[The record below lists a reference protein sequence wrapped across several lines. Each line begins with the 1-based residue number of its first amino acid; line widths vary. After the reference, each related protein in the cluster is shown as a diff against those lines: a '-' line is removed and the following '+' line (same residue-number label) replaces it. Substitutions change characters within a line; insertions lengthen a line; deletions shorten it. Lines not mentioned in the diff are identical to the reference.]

1 MTMIFNGGEVRWP
14 EPVYLRIGYGI
25 PEAIRSP
32 KEAHDY
38 LLFRWP
44 ALRGEKYKSARSLCL
59 AANDDPLLCD
69 NARKIFIEACVE
81 ADVLD

>member
-1 MTMIFNGGEVRWP
+1 MTMISNGGEVRWP
-14 EPVYLRIGYGI
+14 EPVYRRIGYGI

-69 NARKIFIEACVE
+69 KARKIFIEACVE